1 MEEFDQELVSESE
14 SLGLDLPKATNNQF
28 DAIRALYNDVAKEE
42 NYNVSDPFN
51 MTYHTSESSKNNLFN
66 DEFEQYYPGKILQ
79 NNKEEIPIL
88 VPEGL
93 RDVLAVDTESS
104 ARVCVTDKDE
114 ACT

>member
-1 MEEFDQELVSESE
+1 
-14 SLGLDLPKATNNQF
+14 
-28 DAIRALYNDVAKEE
+28 
-42 NYNVSDPFN
+42 

-66 DEFEQYYPGKILQ
+66 EEFEQYYPGKILQ